1 MNKFLFAFIV
11 FSMLPNQIQAQEI
24 PVRRNLRGKVNAYAN
39 SLQGIYVIN
48 MATEKA
54 AITAENGYFSISV
67 TEGDTLMLSSI
78 HFKGLKISITKED
91 LSLDIFFINM
101 EPLMQQLDEV
111 QVFQYK
117 NINAVAL
124 GIIPK
129 GQKTY
134 TPAERRYKTATG
146 LDAQIGLNTSL
157 TIDPL
162 FNMLS
167 GRTAMLRKAIE
178 VERKEFMMDKIDAM
192 YDKEIFIEKLKI
204 PEEYIRG
211 FYYYIVENKRFT
223 DAMNTKNKSMAT
235 FVMGELAVE
244 FVEINHLEICTE

>member
-1 MNKFLFAFIV
+1 MNKFLFTFIV
-11 FSMLPNQIQAQEI
+11 FSLLPNQIQAQEM

-48 MATEKA
+48 TATEKA
-54 AITAENGYFSISV
+54 AITEENGYFSIPVS
-67 TEGDTLMLSSI
+67 EGDTLMLSSI
-78 HFKGLKISITKED
+78 RFKGLKIGITKED
-91 LSLDIFFINM
+91 LALDIFFIKM

-134 TPAERRYKTATG
+134 TPAERRYKSATG
-146 LDAQIGLNTSL
+146 LNAQIGLNTSL

-167 GRTAMLRKAIE
+167 GRSAMLKKAVE

-192 YDKEIFIEKLKI
+192 YDKDFFVEKLKI
-204 PEEYIRG
+204 PEEYIKG

-223 DAMNTKNKSMAT
+223 DAMNAKNKAMAT
-235 FVMGELAVE
+235 FVMGELAVA
-244 FVEINHLEICTE
+244 FVEMNHLEICTE

>member
-1 MNKFLFAFIV
+1 MNKFLFTFIV
-11 FSMLPNQIQAQEI
+11 FSMLPNQIQAQ
-24 PVRRNLRGKVNAYAN
+24 VVTRKMLRGKVNAYAN
-39 SLQGIYVIN
+39 SLSGIYVIN
-48 MATEKA
+48 TSTEKA
-54 AITAENGYFSISV
+54 SITEENGYFAIPAK
-67 TEGDTLMLSSI
+67 EGDTLMLSSI
-78 HFKGLKISITKED
+78 NFKGLKYAITKETSDQD
-91 LSLDIFFINM
+91 LFFVKM
-101 EPLMQQLDEV
+101 LPLMHQLDEV

-162 FNMLS
+162 FNLLS
-167 GRTAMLRKAIE
+167 GRSAMLRKAIDA
-178 VERKEFMMDKIDAM
+178 ERKELMMDKIDNTFEHD
-192 YDKEIFIEKLKI
+192 YFVQKLKI
-204 PEEYIRG
+204 PEEYVRG

-223 DAMNTKNKSMAT
+223 DAMNSKNKAMAT
-235 FVMGELAVE
+235 FVMGELAVAYIE
-244 FVEINHLEICTE
+244 MNNLGVCKE